1 MLSNSPILCGCTSLS
16 INTDTQ
22 TQDRQM
28 FKSLLQHWFSQPR
41 PYQTALDRYISTRR
55 PQNAAELE
63 HLIKEFET
71 KISQGKYH
79 EIIL

>member
-1 MLSNSPILCGCTSLS
+1 
-16 INTDTQ
+16 
-22 TQDRQM
+22 M
-28 FKSLLQHWFSQPR
+28 FKSLLEHWFSQAGPR
-41 PYQTALDRYISTRR
+41 QTALDRYVSSRR

>member
-1 MLSNSPILCGCTSLS
+1 
-16 INTDTQ
+16 
-22 TQDRQM
+22 M
-28 FKSLLQHWFSQPR
+28 FKSLLEHWFSQAGPR
-41 PYQTALDRYISTRR
+41 QTALDRYVSSRR

-71 KISQGKYH
+71 KISQRKYH